1 MSEYAERPYR
11 IIIENAGGVQ
21 SNKSP
26 IANDG
31 SPSDSEKGK
40 GLLTKSQARAFMT
53 GITAYRQVKGY
64 ANQIISF
71 EHSMVAL
78 RTGSNEMQERAQFA
92 QKVFNDGL
100 GILESG
106 VVAGLATGNVVGFV
120 VGVGVGLVS
129 KGINI
134 MQNQIRINTERS
146 VENQS
151 IQLNY
156 IRAGAR
162 GSRQL

>member
-1 MSEYAERPYR
+1 
-11 IIIENAGGVQ
+11 
-21 SNKSP
+21 
-26 IANDG
+26 
-31 SPSDSEKGK
+31 
-40 GLLTKSQARAFMT
+40 
-53 GITAYRQVKGY
+53 
-64 ANQIISF
+64 
-71 EHSMVAL
+71 
-78 RTGSNEMQERAQFA
+78 MQERAQFA